1 MKQDE
6 VAEGELRPPNY
17 TRLSSWK
24 EIAAYLGR
32 SVTTVQRWE
41 VEEDLPIHRL
51 HHAKR
56 GSVFAFK
63 HELDSWLSTRSVDHG
78 TTNIPHATPQQLED
92 RGQPQHMRPSR
103 TLRAALAGVA
113 FALAIVV
120 GIIWERGRAST
131 VSESGTRW
139 VPMVP
144 QPLANDAGGQFEPSL
159 SPDGTHVVYSKA
171 YEGGRRSLVI
181 NAIATRTTLALT
193 DVSNPSFQIAG
204 YPTWSPRGD
213 LIAFLTKEADE
224 TWGLYVVSPTGEQLR
239 RLATI
244 AGIGLCWQPDAN
256 AIAYVDR
263 EGIGKPFSVFVM
275 DVRSGARRRLTTP
288 NSTAFGDTFC
298 AFSPNGR
305 QVAVVRHEVRHTSDL
320 FVVDVDG
327 PTAGHTRRL
336 TRGLPGLLGVAWSPD
351 GRFLVVGAS
360 GGLLQVPADA
370 SDPQTPI
377 PVVGSEGIAHFPA
390 FSRPSQRKSP
400 RLVYQ
405 HQIYDVNVWQ
415 WHLSADGTEH
425 IRSLPAST
433 AWESFPVLS
442 RDGSRIAYVSNRTGQ
457 DEIWIADADGANPTQ
472 WTNRSGEVLFP
483 QWSPDGRR
491 LAFAR
496 LSGDSWDVYVAT
508 VDDKK
513 EIRLT
518 SEVSQDDNPS
528 WSADGKWI
536 YFRSDRSGVGQLWK
550 VSSAGGVA
558 VPVTHGQ
565 GFLGFE
571 SPDGQRLY
579 FVRGDDV
586 PGLWAMPTA
595 GGREEQVLAEVEQSR
610 WAVTDK
616 GISFLT
622 RSRSASTIQF
632 LSFATGKVSALATL
646 PPQTVLG
653 GGSLS
658 MTADGRTAV
667 WERLDTVQNNLMLI
681 DSWRPY

>member
-6 VAEGELRPPNY
+6 VAERELRPNPS
-17 TRLSSWK
+17 RLSSWK
-24 EIAAYLGR
+24 EIATYLGR

-41 VEEDLPIHRL
+41 LEEELPIHRL

-78 TTNIPHATPQQLED
+78 TTNIPHATPHQFED
-92 RGQPQHMRPSR
+92 RGGTQPMRPSR
-103 TLRAALAGVA
+103 TLRVALVGVA

-120 GIIWERGRAST
+120 GVVWERGRAST

-181 NAIATRTTLALT
+181 NAIATRTTRALT
-193 DVSNPSFQIAG
+193 DASNPSLQIAG
-204 YPTWSPRGD
+204 YPAWSPRGD
-213 LIAFLTKEADE
+213 FIAFLTKEADE
-224 TWGLYVVSPTGEQLR
+224 TYGLYVVSPTGEQLR
-239 RLATI
+239 RLTTI

-263 EGIGKPFSVFVM
+263 DGVGKPFSVFAM

-298 AFSPNGR
+298 AFSPSGR
-305 QVAVVRHEVRHTSDL
+305 QLAIVRHEIRHASDL
-320 FVVDVDG
+320 FIIDIDG
-327 PTAGHTRRL
+327 PTPGNARRL

-351 GRFLVVGAS
+351 GRSIVVGAN
-360 GGLLQVPADA
+360 GGLLRVPADA
-370 SDPQTPI
+370 SRIQTPV
-377 PVVGSEGIAHFPA
+377 PVLGSEGIAHFPA
-390 FSRPSQRKSP
+390 FSHPTRGESP

-405 HQIYDVNVWQ
+405 HQMYDVNPWR
-415 WHLSADGTEH
+415 WHLSSDGREH
-425 IRSLPAST
+425 IQSLPAST

-457 DEIWIADADGANPTQ
+457 DEIWITDAEGANSTQ
-472 WTNRSGEVLFP
+472 LTDRSGRVLFP

-491 LAFAR
+491 LAFGR
-496 LSGDSWDVYVAT
+496 LSGDSWDVYVTT
-508 VDDKK
+508 VDDRK
-513 EIRLT
+513 EMRLT
-518 SEVSQDDNPS
+518 SEPSQDDNPT
-528 WSADGKWI
+528 WSSDGKSI
-536 YFRSDRSGVGQLWK
+536 YFRSDRSGSGQLWK
-550 VSSAGGVA
+550 VPSGGGVA
-558 VPVTHGQ
+558 VPVTHGP

-586 PGLWAMPTA
+586 PGLWAMPTT
-595 GGREEQVLAEVEQSR
+595 GGREEQVLGEVEQNR

-616 GISFLT
+616 GIGFLT

-632 LSFATGKVSALATL
+632 LSFATGKVSALTTL
-646 PPQTVLG
+646 PPQTVIG

-667 WERLDTVQNNLMLI
+667 WDRLDTVQNDLMLI
-681 DSWRPY
+681 DSWLPY